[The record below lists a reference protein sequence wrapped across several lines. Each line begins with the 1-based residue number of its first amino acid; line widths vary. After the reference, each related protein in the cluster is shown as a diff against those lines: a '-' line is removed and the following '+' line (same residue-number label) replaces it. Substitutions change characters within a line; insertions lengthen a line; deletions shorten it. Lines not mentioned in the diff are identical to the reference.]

1 MESIQRYWKRT
12 DKMYLLLCLFSSAM
26 AVLALSSWA
35 AKQGS
40 GFAVDE
46 LTGQLT
52 GIGDY
57 RRAVVQAGAAAIGIL
72 VAILLSNIDYRSLVN
87 VWPVHVVL
95 TWGLVLPT
103 LVIRNVTIGPLTIGY
118 NAGDTDNYSWYKLGG
133 FTLQPTELAKISFIL
148 TFAMHLNNV
157 RGRINEPKELGKL
170 LLHLAAPILIIHV
183 QGDDGT
189 AIIYAIIGCSMMF
202 AAGLSWK
209 YIIGALAA
217 AGAAVAAAFA
227 FFSDKIGKGYQ
238 WYRILAVVDPENKT
252 GWAPSEA
259 VWKNIIYQQQR
270 GEIALGS
277 GGIFGNGVFGGSYY
291 SVPNA
296 HNDFIFSW
304 IGNAAGFVGC
314 CVVLGV
320 LFAIVVKTFLTGARS
335 EDLLGTFICAGIGGA
350 LMAQIAV
357 NVGMNLRVLPV
368 IGVTLPFY
376 SAGGSSV
383 MMLYICVG
391 LVLSVYIHNTKKL
404 FG

>member
-1 MESIQRYWKRT
+1 
-12 DKMYLLLCLFSSAM
+12 M
-26 AVLALSSWA
+26 AVVALSSWA
-35 AKQGS
+35 AKQGN
-40 GFAVDE
+40 GFALDDV
-46 LTGQLT
+46 TGKII
-52 GIGDY
+52 GVGDY
-57 RRAVVQAGAAAIGIL
+57 RRAVVQAGAAAIGL
-72 VAILLSNIDYRSLVN
+72 AIAVLLSNIDYRSLVK
-87 VWPVHVVL
+87 VWPVHVAV

-103 LVIRNVTIGPLTIGY
+103 LFIRNVTIGPLTIGY
-118 NAGDTDNYSWYKLGG
+118 NAGDTDNYSWYKLAG
-133 FTLQPTELAKISFIL
+133 FTFQPTELAKISFIL

-157 RGRINEPKELGKL
+157 RGKINEPKELGKL
-170 LLHLAAPILIIHV
+170 LLHMLAPIAIIHV

-189 AIIYAIIGCSMMF
+189 AIIYGIIACCMMF
-202 AAGLSWK
+202 AAGISWK
-209 YIIGALAA
+209 YIFGAVAA
-217 AGAAVAAAFA
+217 AGAAIAVAFT
-227 FFSDKIGKGYQ
+227 FFSDSIGKGYQ
-238 WYRILAVVDPENKT
+238 WYRILAVIDPENKT
-252 GWAPSEA
+252 GWAPSEE

-277 GGIFGNGVFGGSYY
+277 GGIFGNGLFDGRYY

-304 IGNAAGFVGC
+304 IGNATGFVGC

-320 LFAIVVKTFLTGARS
+320 LFAIVIKTFATGAKS
-335 EDLLGTFICAGIGGA
+335 EDMLGSFICAGIGGA

-383 MMLYICVG
+383 LMLYICVG
-391 LVLSVYIHNTKKL
+391 LVLSVYMHNTKKL

>member
-12 DKMYLLLCLFSSAM
+12 DKTYLLLCILSSSF

-40 GFAVDE
+40 GFALDDV
-46 LTGQLT
+46 TGQIV

-57 RRAVVQAGAAAIGIL
+57 RRALVQAGAAAIGL
-72 VAILLSNIDYRSLVN
+72 CVAVLLSNIDYRSLVK
-87 VWPVHVVL
+87 VWPVHVAV
-95 TWGLVLPT
+95 TWGMVLPT
-103 LVIRNVTIGPLTIGY
+103 LFIRNVTVGPLTIGY

-157 RGRINEPKELGKL
+157 RGKINEPKELGKL
-170 LLHLAAPILIIHV
+170 LLHMLVPILIIHI

-189 AIIYAIIGCSMMF
+189 AIIYGIIACCMMF
-202 AAGLSWK
+202 SAGLSWK
-209 YIIGALAA
+209 YIIGALSA
-217 AGAAVAAAFA
+217 AAVAVAVAFG

-238 WYRILAVVDPENKT
+238 WYRILAVIDPENKT
-252 GWAPSEA
+252 GWAPSET

-277 GGIFGNGVFGGSYY
+277 GGIFGNGIFGGSYY

-296 HNDFIFSW
+296 HNDFVLSW
-304 IGNAAGFVGC
+304 IGNATGFVGC
-314 CVVLGV
+314 CVVLGI
-320 LFAIVVKTFLTGARS
+320 LFALVCKTFATGARS
-335 EDLLGTFICAGIGGA
+335 EDMLGSFICAGIGGA

-383 MMLYICVG
+383 LMLYICVG
-391 LVLSVYIHNTKKL
+391 LVLSVYMHNTKKL